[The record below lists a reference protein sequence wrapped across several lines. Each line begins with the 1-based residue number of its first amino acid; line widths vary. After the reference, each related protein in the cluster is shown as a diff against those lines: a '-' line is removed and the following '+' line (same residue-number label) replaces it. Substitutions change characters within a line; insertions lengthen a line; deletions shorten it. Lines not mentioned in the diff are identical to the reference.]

1 MPSLI
6 NNSGNQ
12 TDVAA
17 NYRKSFAPFTLFGT
31 RQLRFYFIYIYG
43 LNLNS
48 SNNGGDS
55 YMANSYEGEFGG
67 PWGWAGQDGQPNFNV
82 DSAFARVVSAI
93 QTQAEVYGVW
103 HPNSN
108 GPSSTDDSWFTVM
121 VAGDTH
127 PDRQH
132 DDNFGNN
139 SATLQD
145 TIYNALQGTSCNDT
159 EVREAYISGD
169 ELLEDIGTSL
179 AKGANKVALSSE
191 QQAKVDALKAARAA
205 LRPTK

>member
-6 NNSGNQ
+6 NPSSG
-12 TDVAA
+12 TDIAA

-43 LNLNS
+43 LNVN
-48 SNNGGDS
+48 NQANGGDN
-55 YMANSYEGEFGG
+55 YYANSYEYEFGG
-67 PWGWAGQDGQPNFNV
+67 PDGWDGDNGSPNYGV
-82 DSAFARVVSAI
+82 DSAFARVVSSI

-108 GPSSTDDSWFTVM
+108 GAGPTDDSWFTVM

-139 SATLQD
+139 SATLQE
-145 TIYNALQGTSCNDT
+145 TIYNALQGTSCYDT

-169 ELLEDIGTSL
+169 ELNEDVGTSFV
-179 AKGANKVALSSE
+179 KGANRVALSSE